1 MTKTVKLDAIMNKTE
16 MKAAIKLYKTA
27 EHGTF
32 AERCAAEI
40 IRPVL
45 DRINKATG
53 QENDAKYLAYCVE
66 FAILKTKGY
75 LHA

>member
-1 MTKTVKLDAIMNKTE
+1 MTKTVKLDAIMTKTE
-16 MKAAIKLYKTA
+16 MRAAIKLYEIA
-27 EHGTF
+27 EDGTF

-45 DRINKATG
+45 ERINKATG
-53 QENDAKYLAYCVE
+53 QKNDAKYLAYCVE
-66 FAILKTKGY
+66 YAVMKTGGH